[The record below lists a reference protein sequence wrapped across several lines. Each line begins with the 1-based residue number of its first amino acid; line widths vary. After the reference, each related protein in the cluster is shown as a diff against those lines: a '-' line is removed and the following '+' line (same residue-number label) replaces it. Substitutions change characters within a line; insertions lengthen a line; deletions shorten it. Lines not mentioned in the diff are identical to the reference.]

1 MSDLPIKEASER
13 LSRIVANVERVI
25 VGKREVIEQ
34 TLICLLAGGHA
45 LLDDVPGVG
54 KTMLARAIARSIGGR
69 FRRVQFTP
77 DLLPSDVTGAT
88 IYNQAKGEF
97 EFRPGPVFTN
107 VLLADE
113 INRSSPRTQA
123 ALLEAMGE
131 RQVTVDGT
139 TYELLRPFMVLATEN
154 PIETEGIYPL
164 PESQLDRFAMR
175 LRIGYPSREAEEE
188 VVRRQLLRH
197 PIETLEPAVTPQEI
211 VDAQEIVARVQVHEK
226 VYDYVLEIVTR
237 TRQSEHVEVGVSP
250 RGTIT
255 LIRCAQ
261 ALAVMQGRDYVIPD
275 DIKRLAPHCLAHRIL
290 VRPEARLQGIR
301 GSDVIKSVLDSV
313 PVVL

>member
-1 MSDLPIKEASER
+1 MADLPIEETSER

-25 VGKREVIEQ
+25 VGKREVVEQ
-34 TLICLLAGGHA
+34 ALICLLSGGHA

-54 KTMLARAIARSIGGR
+54 KTMLARAVARSIGGQ

-77 DLLPSDVTGAT
+77 DLLPSDVTGVT
-88 IYNQAKGEF
+88 IYNQAKGDF

-139 TYELLRPFMVLATEN
+139 TYGLLRPFMVLATEN
-154 PIETEGIYPL
+154 PIEIEGIYPL
-164 PESQLDRFAMR
+164 PESQLDRFTMR

-188 VVRRQLLRH
+188 IVRRQLLRH
-197 PIETLEPAVTPQEI
+197 PIETLEPVVTPEE
-211 VDAQEIVARVQVHEK
+211 VVRAQEIVARVQVHEK

-261 ALAVMQGRDYVIPD
+261 ALAVMHGRDYVLPD
-275 DIKRLAPHCLAHRIL
+275 DVKWLAPHCLAHRIL
-290 VRPEARLQGIR
+290 VKPEARLQGIEGR
-301 GSDVIKSVLDSV
+301 DVISSVLDSV

>member
-1 MSDLPIKEASER
+1 
-13 LSRIVANVERVI
+13 
-25 VGKREVIEQ
+25 
-34 TLICLLAGGHA
+34 
-45 LLDDVPGVG
+45 
-54 KTMLARAIARSIGGR
+54 
-69 FRRVQFTP
+69 
-77 DLLPSDVTGAT
+77 
-88 IYNQAKGEF
+88 
-97 EFRPGPVFTN
+97 
-107 VLLADE
+107 
-113 INRSSPRTQA
+113 
-123 ALLEAMGE
+123 
-131 RQVTVDGT
+131 
-139 TYELLRPFMVLATEN
+139 
-154 PIETEGIYPL
+154 
-164 PESQLDRFAMR
+164 
-175 LRIGYPSREAEEE
+175 
-188 VVRRQLLRH
+188 
-197 PIETLEPAVTPQEI
+197 VTPQEI
-211 VDAQEIVARVQVHEK
+211 VEAQEIVARVQVHEK

>member
-1 MSDLPIKEASER
+1 MSDLPIEETAER
-13 LSRIVANVERVI
+13 LSQIVANVERVI
-25 VGKREVIEQ
+25 VGKRAVIEQ

-54 KTMLARAIARSIGGR
+54 KTMLARAIARSIGGQ

-77 DLLPSDVTGAT
+77 DLLPSDVTGVT
-88 IYNQAKGEF
+88 IYNQAKGDF

-154 PIETEGIYPL
+154 PIEIEGIYPL

-175 LRIGYPSREAEEE
+175 LRIGYPSREAEQE

-197 PIETLEPAVTPQEI
+197 PIETLEPVVTPQEI
-211 VDAQEIVARVQVHEK
+211 VQAQEIVARAQVHEK
-226 VYDYVLEIVTR
+226 VYEYVLEIVTR
-237 TRQSEHVEVGVSP
+237 TRQSEYVEVGVSP

-261 ALAVMQGRDYVIPD
+261 ALAVMQGRDFVIPD
-275 DIKRLAPHCLAHRIL
+275 DVKRLAPYCLAHRIL
-290 VRPEARLQGIR
+290 VKPEARLQGIEGR
-301 GSDVIKSVLDSV
+301 DIIKSVLDSV

>member
-211 VDAQEIVARVQVHEK
+211 VEAQEIVARVQVHEK

>member
-1 MSDLPIKEASER
+1 MPHLPIKEASER

-211 VDAQEIVARVQVHEK
+211 VEAQEIVARVQVHEK